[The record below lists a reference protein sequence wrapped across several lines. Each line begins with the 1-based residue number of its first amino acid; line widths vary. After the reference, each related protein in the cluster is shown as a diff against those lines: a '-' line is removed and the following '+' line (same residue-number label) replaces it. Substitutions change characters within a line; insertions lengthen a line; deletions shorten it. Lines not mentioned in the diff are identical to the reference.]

1 MAIDDGYDDGIDDG
15 YDDGIDDKT
24 CGFKPSLSGW
34 TPCQLWAAPSFALDA
49 LQSLQK
55 RRVGRLLRSLDPP
68 LFQGVFRPASHRLKT
83 PPTDDLNGR
92 FKIGGSRPLWA

>member
-1 MAIDDGYDDGIDDG
+1 MTTDMTMDMMTDMTTESLIS
-15 YDDGIDDKT
+15 
-24 CGFKPSLSGW
+24 CGFRGYAVRLNALPALPAS
-34 TPCQLWAAPSFALDA
+34 PFALDA

-83 PPTDDLNGR
+83 PPPDDLNGR